1 WTSDVC
7 SSDLLEDHLV
17 DGVIDEIMEE
27 VQHPTVELQTQVN
40 QYTKFVDEIDQDTDQ
55 IVEKVIDTSEKAE
68 EINTGVGDILNDLD
82 TQREPSTKQTPA
94 VLDSQGR
101 QDNQDRPIDMSKKEN
116 QNHTALI
123 ATLDSE
129 LTSLLRESERQARSN
144 RLSAEPIYQALD
156 EVDKQARDIQKSGV
170 DLVND
175 AEKLSNNLTDQ
186 LVDNQGF
193 ADNFAGVLANSC
205 IGDRPN
211 EDLYDFLSSP

>member
-1 WTSDVC
+1 
-7 SSDLLEDHLV
+7 
-17 DGVIDEIMEE
+17 GVIDEIMEE

-40 QYTKFVDEIDQDTDQ
+40 QYNKFVDEIDQDTDQ

-68 EINTGVGDILNDLD
+68 ESNTGVGDILNDLD

-94 VLDSQGR
+94 VFDS
-101 QDNQDRPIDMSKKEN
+101 QDRPIDMSKKEN
-116 QNHTALI
+116 QDHTALI

-129 LTSLLRESERQARSN
+129 LTSLLRESEALARQARSN

-175 AEKLSNNLTDQ
+175 AEKLSYNLSDQ
-186 LVDNQGF
+186 LVDNHGF
-193 ADNFAGVLANSC
+193 ADNFAGVLANSR
-205 IGDRPN
+205 IGDR
-211 EDLYDFLSSP
+211 